1 MQNFL
6 WASLDNFCLKLKI
19 SNLQHL
25 QNGKIN
31 FIFLRACFE
40 AIELLASK
48 TAYSGV
54 FFSSYYASPPHQGTE
69 LTRFFNNQD
78 SWGRSVHLSSTFTS
92 HCPSATTKSGK

>member
-31 FIFLRACFE
+31 FIFLCACFE

-54 FFSSYYASPPHQGTE
+54 FFFLLLCIASPPRHRVDKV
-69 LTRFFNNQD
+69 L
-78 SWGRSVHLSSTFTS
+78 
-92 HCPSATTKSGK
+92 

>member
-54 FFSSYYASPPHQGTE
+54 FFFPLIMHRLP
-69 LTRFFNNQD
+69 
-78 SWGRSVHLSSTFTS
+78 
-92 HCPSATTKSGK
+92 TKAQS